1 VSRTLSAVGL
11 KQPWVKPI
19 PNPATPR
26 PLDAFKL
33 YAVVSTWM
41 EADVIEATVR
51 NAFEQGCDRVLLFD
65 NDSPDETVAVA
76 LAAGAELIRT
86 FSTGHH
92 DDEFRIG
99 LMNDAVAD
107 MSESDDARH
116 IWWLWC
122 DADEFPHGPRGL
134 TVREF
139 LASLDRSFRI
149 VGGRV
154 VNHYPGPV

>member
-1 VSRTLSAVGL
+1 
-11 KQPWVKPI
+11 
-19 PNPATPR
+19 
-26 PLDAFKL
+26 
-33 YAVVSTWM
+33 
-41 EADVIEATVR
+41 IEATVR

-154 VNHYPGPV
+154 VNHYPGPVAPRYVSGFHPLDFQPLAEELPERRCWLWHRKHPLQRFDRGS